1 VRPRLRWTVNHRAKA
16 KYLRM
21 RISQYTLTG
30 SVILCGFLMFTFS
43 SAAGSN
49 TTETPQNEICATLEK
64 WTKDFNAGN
73 SSDVCSLFVPDL
85 ISSYQGQP
93 EGDYHSLCTQLLTSL
108 SDPVKTYHYS
118 LQIKEIL
125 VCGDLAVVRLTWLLR
140 VTQKSVPGGYFV
152 DETSLDI
159 FRRQPDGS
167 WKIFRF
173 NAYPSSSK

>member
-1 VRPRLRWTVNHRAKA
+1 
-16 KYLRM
+16 M
-21 RISQYTLTG
+21 RISKYALNG
-30 SVILCGFLMFTFS
+30 SAILFGLLMCNFS

-49 TTETPQNEICATLEK
+49 TTETAQNDIRATLEK

-73 SSDVCSLFVPDL
+73 STDVCALFAPDL
-85 ISSYQGQP
+85 ISSYQGQH
-93 EGDYHSLCTQLLTSL
+93 EGDYNSLCAQLLASL
-108 SDPVKTYHYS
+108 NDPVKTYHYS

-125 VCGDLAVVRLTWLLR
+125 VCGDLAVARLTWLLR
-140 VTQKSVPGGYFV
+140 VTQKDVPGENFI

-173 NAYPSSSK
+173 NAYPSNQNS

>member
-1 VRPRLRWTVNHRAKA
+1 
-16 KYLRM
+16 
-21 RISQYTLTG
+21 
-30 SVILCGFLMFTFS
+30 MFTFS

-49 TTETPQNEICATLEK
+49 TTETPQNEIRATLEK

-73 SSDVCSLFVPDL
+73 SSDVCALFAPDL

-152 DETSLDI
+152 HETSLDI

-173 NAYPSSSK
+173 NAYPSSLK